1 MAIVAPIALQQEFLK
16 LSGEK
21 PVIMAVSDRVL
32 VPDEKGGEDK
42 VEFQF
47 RKWEQLEEI
56 KVVKRDF
63 EGLSKEKQLDKPVEN
78 QNLDDVL
85 KKYGYTKEEVL
96 THAVTEAVY
105 NLDVD
110 AIRKLVNEGAELSE
124 KNLNIDE
131 KSIIADVLMSQG
143 DNDKKLELVKYLI
156 EERSLDINQE
166 YDVPGFDGYDEY
178 QDFNTL
184 IECAIQGNAAK
195 VVDYLLNKG
204 AELNK
209 EEWLKEA
216 CKNNQKEIA
225 ACLVEHGADV
235 KGYENYF
242 DENGKLNK
250 CLLNNHELKR
260 IYLSDEVTAIKFSHE
275 VAPKDMQ
282 LDDLSKAENYSIVG
296 WADKNNTYHISTQ
309 NEDVILADKN
319 CSKLFSSS
327 DITDID
333 FSNFDVSEAIIT
345 DDMFD
350 NCTNLKTITMSVDT
364 FTYYLRRKSVSN

>member
-1 MAIVAPIALQQEFLK
+1 M
-16 LSGEK
+16 
-21 PVIMAVSDRVL
+21 
-32 VPDEKGGEDK
+32 
-42 VEFQF
+42 
-47 RKWEQLEEI
+47 
-56 KVVKRDF
+56 
-63 EGLSKEKQLDKPVEN
+63 DKPVEN

-364 FTYYLRRKSVSN
+364 FTKITESHSIPDTVSVTICGENQSVIDDLDTLEDLDTLDSKLESYKAELDEQKISNKQTVEKEEQEL